1 MLSNSYFF
9 ENEGAVPLESG
20 IPFSH
25 PWNAACVEE
34 CKPSNLQETYVAWL
48 PKKNTLL
55 KQESRKKP
63 SGNKR
68 NSAIS
73 RTQKKEGKKERRKNP
88 VTDDHNMN
96 YKEKRNNPD
105 KLMLQ

>member
-9 ENEGAVPLESG
+9 ETEGAVSLESG
-20 IPFSH
+20 MPFSH
-25 PWNAACVEE
+25 PWTAACVEE

-63 SGNKR
+63 TGKE
-68 NSAIS
+68 
-73 RTQKKEGKKERRKNP
+73 KKFCYFKNPEERRKNP

>member
-9 ENEGAVPLESG
+9 EIEGAASLELG
-20 IPFSH
+20 MPISH
-25 PWNAACVEE
+25 PLNAACVEE

-63 SGNKR
+63 AGKEKKR
-68 NSAIS
+68 
-73 RTQKKEGKKERRKNP
+73 KEILLFQEPRRKKERRKNP
-88 VTDDHNMN
+88 V
-96 YKEKRNNPD
+96 
-105 KLMLQ
+105 LQYEFQRKKKQPR

>member
-1 MLSNSYFF
+1 
-9 ENEGAVPLESG
+9 
-20 IPFSH
+20 
-25 PWNAACVEE
+25 
-34 CKPSNLQETYVAWL
+34 
-48 PKKNTLL
+48 L

-63 SGNKR
+63 TGKE
-68 NSAIS
+68 
-73 RTQKKEGKKERRKNP
+73 KKFCYFKNPEERRKNP

>member
-9 ENEGAVPLESG
+9 ETEGAVSLESG
-20 IPFSH
+20 MPFSH
-25 PWNAACVEE
+25 PWTAACVEE

-63 SGNKR
+63 TG
-68 NSAIS
+68 
-73 RTQKKEGKKERRKNP
+73 
-88 VTDDHNMN
+88 
-96 YKEKRNNPD
+96 KEK
-105 KLMLQ
+105 KF